1 MATQEDDGRVP
12 GPQRAKPGL
21 TIKEQEICACMCVY
35 TFIVKLTTPEIT
47 PFCPPL
53 SFVFLLTFARFVWL
67 PVVLFV

>member
-12 GPQRAKPGL
+12 GPQRDKL
-21 TIKEQEICACMCVY
+21 TIKEQEICVCMCVY

-47 PFCPPL
+47 SFCL
-53 SFVFLLTFARFVWL
+53 FVFLLTFAPYVWL